1 MLFGMGISSNSEW
14 RRSAC
19 RAESCG
25 PRAAFGIGG
34 TFAHTDHAV
43 DLAALMDQQPARGD
57 VAVHYT
63 RGLDLDAL
71 LGVNA
76 AADFPAD
83 DRFPRHHVAL
93 DRAAFRHQHLATR
106 ADSPN
111 DRALHLHYAFGRD
124 VTDDTHPGPDDRQ
137 AGFRV
142 ALAVAF
148 FREERHVSC
157 PPSPA

>member
-1 MLFGMGISSNSEW
+1 MPFGMWISSFSEW
-14 RRSAC
+14 GGSAC

-25 PRAAFGIGG
+25 PRATLSVAGS
-34 TFAHTDHAV
+34 FAHTDHAV
-43 DLAALMDQQPARGD
+43 DLAALMDQQPLRGD
-57 VAVHYT
+57 VAVHDT
-63 RGLDLDAL
+63 GGLDLDAL
-71 LGVNA
+71 FSVNA
-76 AADFPAD
+76 AADFSAD
-83 DRFPRHHVAL
+83 DRLPRHHVAL

-106 ADSPN
+106 ADGAN
-111 DRALHLHYAFGRD
+111 DRALHLHYALGRD
-124 VTDDTHPGPDDRQ
+124 VTDDTHPGSDDRQ